1 MGREKKSIE
10 FVDQEECAVTYSQR
24 RSQYNSLSS
33 NKLTSGDLV
42 SAAFKKAG
50 VSIAQK
56 IKRLNIA
63 SEEDSTNAL

>member
-1 MGREKKSIE
+1 M
-10 FVDQEECAVTYSQR
+10 TYSQR
-24 RSQYNSLSS
+24 RSQCNSSS
-33 NKLTSGDLV
+33 SSKLISTDLA

-56 IKRLNIA
+56 IKRPNIA